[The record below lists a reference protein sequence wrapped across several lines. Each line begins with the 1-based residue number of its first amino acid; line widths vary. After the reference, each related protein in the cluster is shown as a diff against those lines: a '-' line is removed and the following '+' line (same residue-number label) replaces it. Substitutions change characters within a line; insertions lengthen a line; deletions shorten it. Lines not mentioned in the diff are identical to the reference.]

1 MSMLFHSTAWH
12 AARHFG
18 RNPLSIVGGLL
29 VCAIIG
35 AALFAPWLAPY
46 PGHAG
51 TFVDFANANQPPSLR
66 HWFGTDLVGRDIFSR
81 VLFGYRTS
89 LVLGCVVLAIA
100 APLGSLLGLMA
111 GYFGGMVERAIMRL
125 TDIFLSLPA
134 LIVAMTILGLLRP
147 SQIFAMMAVSFVWW
161 PWYTRLVYGLVK
173 SIRLE
178 GYVIAAELIGASHT
192 RILLGEILPN
202 CAPTILTKMS
212 VDMGLVI
219 LFGASL
225 SYLGLGAPAPI
236 PDLGTMVAEGGNYLP
251 DLWWLSVSA
260 GLAVFIAVLGFN
272 LLGDGL
278 SDIYGIDT

>member
-1 MSMLFHSTAWH
+1 MSMLAHSAAWH

-18 RNPLSIVGGLL
+18 RNPLSI
-29 VCAIIG
+29 IG
-35 AALFAPWLAPY
+35 ALIVVGIIMAAIFAQYLAPY
-46 PGHAG
+46 PQHAG
-51 TFVDFANANQPPSLR
+51 AFVDFANANQPPSTT

-81 VLFGYRTS
+81 VLFGYRNS
-89 LVLGCVVLAIA
+89 LVLGCVVLVIA
-100 APLGSLLGLMA
+100 APLGSLLGLLA
-111 GYFGGMVERAIMRL
+111 GYFGGTVESAVMRL

-147 SQIFAMMAVSFVWW
+147 SLVFAMMAVSFVWW

-178 GYVIAAELIGASHT
+178 GYVVAAELIGASRA
-192 RILLGEILPN
+192 RILLSEILPN

-219 LFGASL
+219 LFGSSL

-236 PDLGTMVAEGGNYLP
+236 PDLGTMVADGGSYLP

-260 GLAVFIAVLGFN
+260 GLAIFLAVLGFN

-278 SDIYGIDT
+278 SDIYGIDV

>member
-1 MSMLFHSTAWH
+1 MSMLTHSATWQ

-18 RNPLSIVGGLL
+18 RNPLSIVGIAL
-29 VCAIIG
+29 VVTIIL
-35 AALFAPWLAPY
+35 AALLAPY
-46 PGHAG
+46 IAPYPDHAG
-51 TFVDFANANQPPSLR
+51 AFVDFGNANQPPSLE

-89 LVLGCVVLAIA
+89 LILGCLVLAIA
-100 APLGSLLGLMA
+100 APLGSLLGLLA
-111 GYFGGMVERAIMRL
+111 GYFGGVVERVIMRL

-178 GYVIAAELIGASHT
+178 GFVTAAEVIGASRA
-192 RILLGEILPN
+192 RILLSEILPN

-225 SYLGLGAPAPI
+225 SYLGLGAPAPV
-236 PDLGTMVAEGGNYLP
+236 PDLGTMVSDGGSYLP

-260 GLAVFIAVLGFN
+260 GLAIFVAVLGFN